1 MEEKEFDFI
10 VIGAGPGGYVA
21 AIRAAQLGLKT
32 AIVEKNLVGGV
43 CLNVGCIP
51 SKSLIHNARLFTEG
65 RKLLEKTG
73 VKLDMSGFDYEPVWK
88 TSRLVA
94 ERLSKGVDFLLKKNK
109 VELIQGTARLAG
121 ASMIEVEGVS
131 AVMNLR
137 SKAIL
142 LATGSRPRIIPGF
155 EFDEELI
162 LSSTGILMKNK
173 LPKRLFILG
182 AGPIGMEFAYIMN
195 GFGVEVTIVELLPRV
210 LPLEDEEVS
219 RIVEK
224 EFRNRGVAV
233 YTSAKA
239 QNAEIMGNEVV
250 IHIVDAQAK
259 AIDLYADAAL
269 ISVGRTPNTDNLGL
283 EKLGIKM
290 DRGYILTGD
299 YHETSCSG
307 IFAVGDITTYPQL
320 AHAASKAGEIVA
332 ERVGHLL
339 KGTPNPREHLLDR
352 LHVPSAVYCDPQ
364 VASFG
369 LSEASAKEK
378 GISHQVARFP
388 YRGNGRAVAEDAP
401 EGQVK
406 LVFDPSNGAIL
417 GASII
422 GEGAAELIHEPL
434 LASDAELTIEDI
446 AELVHAHPTFSETIM
461 EASKAALNRAI
472 HI

>member
-1 MEEKEFDFI
+1 MKEREFDFI

-32 AIVEKNLVGGV
+32 AVVEKNLVGGV

-51 SKSLIHNARLFTEG
+51 SKSLIHNARLFAEG
-65 RKLLEKTG
+65 GKMLQKAG
-73 VKLDMSGFDYEPVWK
+73 AKIDMSGFDYEPIWK

-94 ERLSKGVDFLLKKNK
+94 EKLSKGVNFLLKKNK
-109 VELIQGTARLAG
+109 VELIQGTAKLTG
-121 ASMIEVEGVS
+121 ASTVEVEG
-131 AVMNLR
+131 ADAAIELR

-155 EFDEELI
+155 ELDEKRI
-162 LSSTGILMKNK
+162 LSSTGILMKNT

-195 GFGVEVTIVELLPRV
+195 AFGVDVTVVELLPRA

-219 RIVEK
+219 RIIEK
-224 EFRNRGVAV
+224 EFRNRGVTI
-233 YTSAKA
+233 YTGANAKS
-239 QNAEIMGNEVV
+239 AEIRNNEVV
-250 IHIVDAQAK
+250 VHVVDEQTK
-259 AIDLYADAAL
+259 AMDIYADAAL
-269 ISVGRTPNTDNLGL
+269 VSVGRTPNTDNLGL
-283 EKLGIKM
+283 EQLGIKT

-332 ERVGHLL
+332 ERVAHLL
-339 KGTPNPREHLLDR
+339 KGTPNPQERSLDR

-378 GISHQVARFP
+378 CIDHQVARFP

-406 LVFDPSNGAIL
+406 LVFDRSNGAIL

-422 GEGAAELIHEPL
+422 GEGAADLIHEPL
-434 LASDAELTIEDI
+434 LAANAGLRIDDI
-446 AELVHAHPTFSETIM
+446 AALVHAHPTLSETIM
-461 EASKAALNRAI
+461 EASKVALDRAI